1 MLRFPKYVCFKD
13 ILISD
18 LTKKFPNIH
27 LFFLVQAYRGA
38 DSMRLSGGPY
48 SSPEHPY
55 HVFSLPRESMTREE
69 TERTETPPD
78 VLAQQRCP
86 ETDHNRLERPDLKSV
101 YRRSFNHTKPPY
113 SYISLI
119 YMAIQQSPSKMLTLN
134 EIYDWIRQ
142 LFPYY
147 RQNQQRW
154 QNSIRHS
161 LSFNDCFVRV
171 PRSPDS
177 PGKGSFWALHPDSGN
192 MFENGCYMRRQK
204 RFRCQSATS
213 PSTTKNG
220 SKKADRE
227 VAKEE
232 GKKKSSGV
240 KLTAV
245 SSISPPQPS
254 KLPMPTL
261 LPSVME
267 SAPMSPSHLPPHQH
281 TPHSLT
287 PFHPSSEPSAPLA
300 NVPCSTMSTLQ
311 STDSCPLEPC
321 VHGEPFFHQPLSVPP
336 IMDFQ
341 CYEPPLS
348 YPLYYPSS
356 SSNIHQY
363 NPYFTGKE
371 ESTYAGESMCYSG
384 LSMCPMPVLSSS

>member
-1 MLRFPKYVCFKD
+1 MIGGVKQERCEEWP
-13 ILISD
+13 S
-18 LTKKFPNIH
+18 
-27 LFFLVQAYRGA
+27 FFMNQTYRGS
-38 DSMRLSGGPY
+38 DSMRLSTGTF

-55 HVFSLPRESMTREE
+55 HVFSLSRESMTGAN
-69 TERTETPPD
+69 TERIEAPPD
-78 VLAQQRCP
+78 VLSQQRCP
-86 ETDHNRLERPDLKSV
+86 ESDTLEHPTLKSV

-119 YMAIQQSPSKMLTLN
+119 YMAIQQSPSKKLTLN

-177 PGKGSFWALHPDSGN
+177 PGKGSFWTLHPDSGN

-213 PSTTKNG
+213 PSATKNG
-220 SKKADRE
+220 SKKADSE
-227 VAKEE
+227 TAKEE
-232 GKKKSSGV
+232 SKKKTSEV
-240 KLTAV
+240 KLTVLSPV
-245 SSISPPQPS
+245 SPTQKSRPLMPITDCASISPSQIPPQHHN
-254 KLPMPTL
+254 
-261 LPSVME
+261 
-267 SAPMSPSHLPPHQH
+267 AH
-281 TPHSLT
+281 TLT
-287 PFHPSSEPSAPLA
+287 PFPPPSEPSAHLT
-300 NVPCSTMSTLQ
+300 NIHVPTMSTLQ
-311 STDSCPLEPC
+311 PTPCCPVEPC
-321 VHGEPFFHQPLSVPP
+321 VHVEPFIHQPLSGPP

-341 CYEPPLS
+341 CYEPPVS
-348 YPLYYPSS
+348 YPYYYSSS

-363 NPYFTGKE
+363 NNPYLTGKE
-371 ESTYAGESMCYSG
+371 ECPPYAGDSMCYSG
-384 LSMCPMPVLSSS
+384 LSMCTLPVLSSS